1 MNQKENFA
9 QRLKDSMIKAGY
21 QARPIILEREF
32 NIRYWGS
39 SVSLQAVRRWLIG
52 EAIPAQDK
60 LLVLA
65 EWLHVKPEYLR
76 FGDETNNTV
85 MEYEKY
91 WHEGMAYQEKE
102 LFMSFLSLKLEQRK
116 IIRDIISSY
125 SELNE
130 MKGAK
135 EIKPKDS
142 VVNVNKISQI
152 KPS

>member
-1 MNQKENFA
+1 MCCCA
-9 QRLKDSMIKAGY
+9 
-21 QARPIILEREF
+21 
-32 NIRYWGS
+32 
-39 SVSLQAVRRWLIG
+39 
-52 EAIPAQDK
+52 
-60 LLVLA
+60 
-65 EWLHVKPEYLR
+65 
-76 FGDETNNTV
+76 V

-116 IIRDIISSY
+116 IIRDIITSY

-135 EIKPKDS
+135 DIKPKDS
-142 VVNVNKISQI
+142 VVKVNKISQI

>member
-1 MNQKENFA
+1 MINRETIDKIMETARIEEVVGDFVH
-9 QRLKDSMIKAGY
+9 LKKRGTS
-21 QARPIILEREF
+21 
-32 NIRYWGS
+32 
-39 SVSLQAVRRWLIG
+39 LIG
-52 EAIPAQDK
+52 NCPFHGEKTPSF
-60 LLVLA
+60 
-65 EWLHVKPEYLR
+65 HVSVTKGIYKCFGCGKGGDSVR
-76 FGDETNNTV
+76 FI
-85 MEYEKY
+85 MEHEKY

-142 VVNVNKISQI
+142 VVKVNKISQI

>member
-9 QRLKDSMIKAGY
+9 QRLKDSMTKAGY
-21 QARPIILEREF
+21 QARPIVLEREF
-32 NIRYWGS
+32 NTRYWGS

-65 EWLHVKPEYLR
+65 EWLHVKPDYLR
-76 FGDETNNTV
+76 FGDETNNAV

-91 WHEGMAYQEKE
+91 WHEGLAHQEKE
-102 LFMSFLSLKLEQRK
+102 LFMSFLNLRLEQRK
-116 IIRDIISSY
+116 IIRDIIMSY

-130 MKGAK
+130 IKSTK
-135 EIKPKDS
+135 ETTAKDS
-142 VVNVNKISQI
+142 VVKVNKIPQI